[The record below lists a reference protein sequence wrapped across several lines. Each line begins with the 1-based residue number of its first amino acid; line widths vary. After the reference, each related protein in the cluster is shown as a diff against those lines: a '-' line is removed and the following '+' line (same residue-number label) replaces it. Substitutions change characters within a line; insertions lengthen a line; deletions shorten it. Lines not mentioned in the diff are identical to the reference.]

1 MVTFLSFLVVGLLCL
16 TLIACGRITRLGKD
30 LNFWRQEAMKLNS
43 EKPKRD
49 SKGRYCKRKEKR

>member
-30 LNFWRQEAMKLNS
+30 LNFWRQEAMKLNN
-43 EKPKRD
+43 KKF
-49 SKGRYCKRKEKR
+49 KEE

>member
-1 MVTFLSFLVVGLLCL
+1 MIWILSFLVVGLLCL
-16 TLIACGRITRLGKD
+16 TLIACGRITRLEKD

-49 SKGRYCKRKEKR
+49 SKGRFCKK